1 MKMEL
6 TYLSLGSNIGDRE
19 SNIQSALNQIDRK
32 IGNIISISK
41 LYENPSVGFDGDMFY
56 NCCIG
61 VETILKPQDLLNIL
75 LIIEKKAGRIR
86 KKDKN
91 FKNKKN

>member
-41 LYENPSVGFDGDMFY
+41 LYENPSVGFDGDITPY
-56 NCCIG
+56 DI
-61 VETILKPQDLLNIL
+61 DLINADYM
-75 LIIEKKAGRIR
+75 K
-86 KKDKN
+86 
-91 FKNKKN
+91 